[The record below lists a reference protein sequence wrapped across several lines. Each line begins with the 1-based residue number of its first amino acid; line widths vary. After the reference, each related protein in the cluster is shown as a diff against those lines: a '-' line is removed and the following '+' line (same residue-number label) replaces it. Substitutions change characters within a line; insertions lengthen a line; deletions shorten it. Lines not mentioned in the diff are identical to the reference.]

1 MNVEVKVVTNLTK
14 DERYA
19 RKEEIVINIFF
30 FLLKTAIQFTYK
42 NIVNIEYNKLF
53 IFCVML
59 HVTIHNKILKQL
71 NKNPRPLSYT
81 KVMDFYLYANYR
93 LHRITKSKNSYNF
106 IKSFA
111 GMLEVCLRLLDRLKE

>member
-30 FLLKTAIQFTYK
+30 LHKTWIQFTYK

-53 IFCVML
+53 QIYVTL
-59 HVTIHNKILKQL
+59 HVTIHDEILKYL
-71 NKNPRPLSYT
+71 NKNRILYYT
-81 KVMDFYLYANYR
+81 LKLW
-93 LHRITKSKNSYNF
+93 TF
-106 IKSFA
+106 IY
-111 GMLEVCLRLLDRLKE
+111 M